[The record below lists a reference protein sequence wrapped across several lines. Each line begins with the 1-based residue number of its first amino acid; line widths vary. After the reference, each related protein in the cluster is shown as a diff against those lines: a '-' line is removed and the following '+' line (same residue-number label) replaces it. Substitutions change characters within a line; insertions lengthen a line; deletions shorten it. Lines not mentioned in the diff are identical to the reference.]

1 MPTCPSCGKEN
12 PEGFAFCGHCGAELG
27 EPAPALLEER
37 KVVSILFCDLVGFTA
52 ASETQDPE
60 DVRARL
66 RSYHARLRHEIERY
80 GGTVEKFVG
89 DAVMAAFGAPA
100 SHEDDAERAVRA
112 GLSILDAIAGLN
124 EAEPELDL
132 KVRVGIN
139 TGEAVVAV
147 GANPERGEGLVA
159 GDVVNTAARIQSAAP
174 VNGVAVAEQTYR
186 TTSHIFEY
194 EPLELVS
201 VKGKAEPLALWQ
213 AKAIRIRYGTDF
225 HEHATPF
232 VGRELEKPLLIGIFE
247 RAMQRRSVQLV
258 TVIGEP
264 GVGKSRMVA
273 ELFSYMHAKVEIVRW
288 RQGRCLPYG
297 EGITFWAL
305 GEIVKREAAILESDS
320 SEVALQKLE
329 AALSPDTPERQWLI
343 QRLAPLVGVETGAP
357 AERQES
363 FTAWRRYL
371 EGLAA
376 GRETVLVFEDLHWA
390 DEALLDFIE
399 HLAEWAEDVPL
410 LIICSARPELYE
422 RRPGWAAGQRNAHTI
437 NLSPLSDEETAEL
450 VSSLIAATLLTPE
463 LEHAIL
469 EQAGGNPLY
478 AEEFV
483 RLLADRGLAAGE
495 MTLPETV
502 QALIAA
508 RLDTLPPERK
518 SLLQDAA
525 VIGKVFWAS
534 AVAEMGGLD
543 QGEVEVAL
551 HELARKELVRP
562 ARTSSMEGE
571 SEYSFWHLLV
581 RDVAYGQIPRAQRSR
596 RHRAAAEWIERK
608 AGERMEDLAEVLAYH
623 YVQALELA
631 QATGD
636 SSEADSLAAP
646 ARRFLALAGERALGL
661 DTAQAEARLA
671 RALELTAAHDPER
684 AHILVRWADAAFQA
698 GRPREAAEAI
708 DESLATLRSRG
719 DTEAAARA
727 LQLRSNVALR
737 LGDGRHVALAAEAAE
752 LLEQGIPGPALV
764 AAYAN
769 LANSLSIAG
778 SYSDAIAAAEQAV
791 EVAQAHGLPE
801 PARAISYRGFARFYL
816 GDRGG
821 LAEMERAL
829 DLLLD
834 QGAGQHA
841 ASVQNNLALARYSL
855 QGPARTL
862 ADFERAIAFSE
873 QRGLGYLAAHLE
885 TSCPG
890 LLAELG
896 RTEEALERAGR
907 LAATLEARGVTH
919 LLVELRSVE
928 VASRRSC
935 GERDAGPDA
944 TAWLIHAA
952 RESRAVDSVVLG
964 LAAAAAALPERATA
978 LLAELAQSPGTKET
992 TYFARQLAQM
1002 VRTVLAAG
1010 DAELA
1015 QRLMKGPQPRYPVN
1029 EHALCAA
1036 RAQLA
1041 EHAGDLEQAAALYAD
1056 AVSRWQQF
1064 GNVPERAYAL
1074 LGQGRCLRT
1083 LGRPGAEEPLLEAR
1097 DLFASMGYGP
1107 ALAETDALLQRT
1119 ATAAAPS
1126 SAGD

>member
-1 MPTCPSCGKEN
+1 MLTCPSCGKDN
-12 PEGFAFCGHCGAELG
+12 PEGFAFCGHCGAELR
-27 EPAPALLEER
+27 EPTPALLEER

-52 ASETQDPE
+52 ASEQQDPE

-112 GLSILDAIAGLN
+112 GLGILDAITDLN
-124 EAEPELDL
+124 AAEPELDL
-132 KVRVGIN
+132 TVRVGIN

-147 GANPERGEGLVA
+147 GARPERGEGLVA
-159 GDVVNTAARIQSAAP
+159 GDVVNTAARIQTAAP
-174 VNGVAVAEQTYR
+174 VNGVAVSEATYR

-201 VKGKAEPLALWQ
+201 VKGKSEPLVLWQ
-213 AKAIRIRYGTDF
+213 AKAIRIRFGTDF

-258 TVIGEP
+258 TVVGEP

-273 ELFSYMHAKVEIVRW
+273 ELFAYMHAKVEIVRW

-320 SEVALQKLE
+320 AEVALRKLE
-329 AALSPDTPERQWLI
+329 AALPLDTPDREWLI
-343 QRLAPLVGVETGAP
+343 QRLGPLVGVETGSP

-376 GRETVLVFEDLHWA
+376 ARETVLVFEDLHWG

-437 NLSPLSDEETAEL
+437 NLSPLSDEETSEL
-450 VSSLIAATLLTPE
+450 VSSLIAATLLTPQ

-483 RLLADRGLAAGE
+483 RLLSDRGLAAGD
-495 MTLPETV
+495 MALPETV

-508 RLDTLPPERK
+508 RLDTIPPERK

-543 QGEVEVAL
+543 QADVELAL

-571 SEYSFWHLLV
+571 TEYSFWHLLV
-581 RDVAYGQIPRAQRSR
+581 RDVAYSQIPRVQRSR
-596 RHRAAAEWIERK
+596 RHRAAAAWIERK
-608 AGERMEDLAEVLAYH
+608 AGERVEDLAEVLAHH
-623 YVQALELA
+623 YLQALELA
-631 QATGD
+631 EAAGDAPEATT
-636 SSEADSLAAP
+636 LAAP
-646 ARRFLALAGERALGL
+646 ARRFLTLAGERALGL

-671 RALELTAAHDPER
+671 RAFELTPPDDPHR
-684 AHILVRWADAAFQA
+684 SDVLVRWADASFQM
-698 GRPREAAEAI
+698 GRVG
-708 DESLATLRSRG
+708 ESARVLDDALATLRSVG
-719 DTEAAARA
+719 DTEATASA
-727 LQLRSNVALR
+727 LQLRSRISQR
-737 LGDGRHVALAAEAAE
+737 LGEGRQVPLAAEAVM
-752 LLEQGIPGPALV
+752 LLEQESAGAALV
-764 AAYAN
+764 AAYEQ
-769 LANSLSIAG
+769 LANVQMVAGAYREAIDAADRASSL
-778 SYSDAIAAAEQAV
+778 AATL
-791 EVAQAHGLPE
+791 GLPE
-801 PARAISYRGFARFYL
+801 PARALSYRGFARAYL
-816 GDRGG
+816 GNPEG

-829 DLLLD
+829 SILVER
-834 QGAGQHA
+834 GAGRDA
-841 ASVQNNLALARYSL
+841 AILQNNLAIARYPL
-855 QGPARTL
+855 QGPERSL
-862 ADFERAIAFSE
+862 ADFTKGIEFCE
-873 QRGLGYLAAHLE
+873 QRGLREVVAQLE
-885 TSCPG
+885 V
-890 LLAELG
+890 
-896 RTEEALERAGR
+896 
-907 LAATLEARGVTH
+907 ARPA
-919 LLVELRSVE
+919 LLVELGRIGEALDSVSAL
-928 VASRRSC
+928 V
-935 GERDAGPDA
+935 A
-944 TAWLIHAA
+944 TADAMGDIYSLIEIRAFDLECRIARGEQATDEEAEWLIATARKIGTVDIMNMALASAA
-952 RESRAVDSVVLG
+952 V
-964 LAAAAAALPERATA
+964 AALTRNAATQACA
-978 LLAELAQSPGTKET
+978 LLAELDGVEGVRESPYYGRELPT
-992 TYFARQLAQM
+992 M
-1002 VRTVLAAG
+1002 VRTALAASQPS
-1010 DAELA
+1010 LA
-1015 QRLMKGPQPRYPVN
+1015 DRLTERVLLRSPLE

-1041 EHAGDLEQAAALYAD
+1041 EHAGEHDEAENLYGEAA
-1056 AVSRWQQF
+1056 SRWQEF
-1064 GNVPERAYAL
+1064 GNVPELAYAL
-1074 LGQGRCLRT
+1074 LGQGRCLRA

-1097 DLFASMGYGP
+1097 ELFASMGYEPMVAEADSLLRPTQFVP
-1107 ALAETDALLQRT
+1107 A
-1119 ATAAAPS
+1119 S
-1126 SAGD
+1126 

>member
-1 MPTCPSCGKEN
+1 MPTCPSCGKDN
-12 PEGFAFCGHCGAELG
+12 PDGFAFCGHCGAGLRG
-27 EPAPALLEER
+27 PTPSLLEER

-52 ASETQDPE
+52 ASDKQDPE

-66 RSYHARLRHEIERY
+66 RSYHARLRQEIERY

-112 GLSILDAIAGLN
+112 GLGILDAIAGLN
-124 EAEPELDL
+124 ASEPELDL

-147 GANPERGEGLVA
+147 GARPERGEGLVA
-159 GDVVNTAARIQSAAP
+159 GDVVNTAARIQATAP
-174 VNGVAVAEQTYR
+174 VNAVAVSEHTYR

-213 AKAIRIRYGTDF
+213 AKAVRIRFGTDF
-225 HEHATPF
+225 HEHVTPF
-232 VGRELEKPLLIGIFE
+232 VGRELEKPLLIGIYE
-247 RAMQRRSVQLV
+247 RALQRRSVQLV
-258 TVIGEP
+258 TVVGEP

-273 ELFSYMHAKVEIVRW
+273 ELFAYMDAKPEFVRW

-320 SEVALQKLE
+320 AEVALEKLD
-329 AALSPDTPERQWLI
+329 AALSPDEPDRQWLI
-343 QRLAPLVGVETGAP
+343 QRLAPLVGVEAAAH

-376 GRETVLVFEDLHWA
+376 ARETVLVFEDLHWG
-390 DEALLDFIE
+390 DGALLDFIE

-437 NLSPLSDEETAEL
+437 NLSPLSDEETSEL

-483 RLLADRGLAAGE
+483 RLLSDRGLAASE
-495 MTLPETV
+495 MTLPETL

-543 QGEVEVAL
+543 HAEVELAL

-562 ARTSSMEGE
+562 ARTSSMGGE
-571 SEYSFWHLLV
+571 TEYSFWHLLV
-581 RDVAYGQIPRAQRSR
+581 RDVAYSQIPRAQRSR

-608 AGERMEDLAEVLAYH
+608 AGERVEDLAEVLAHH
-623 YVQALELA
+623 YLQALELA
-631 QATGD
+631 QAAGD
-636 SSEADSLAAP
+636 SLEADALTAP
-646 ARRFLALAGERALGL
+646 ARRFLVLAGERALGL
-661 DTAQAEARLA
+661 DTTQAEARLA
-671 RALELTAAHDPER
+671 RALELTPTDDPER
-684 AHILVRWADAAFQA
+684 LKLVTRWADAAFQA
-698 GRPREAAEAI
+698 GRMREAVDVLDEALTLLTTNVDIETVAE
-708 DESLATLRSRG
+708 
-719 DTEAAARA
+719 A
-727 LQLRSNVALR
+727 LQLRSRTSTR
-737 LGDGRHVALAAEAAE
+737 LAEGRGVELAAEAVN
-752 LLEQGIPGPALV
+752 LLEREKRHTALV
-764 AAYAN
+764 AAYAQ
-769 LANSLSIAG
+769 LANAYWING
-778 SYSDAIAAAEQAV
+778 SYADAIEAADRACALAE
-791 EVAQAHGLPE
+791 ELGLPE
-801 PARAISYRGFARFYL
+801 PPRALGYRGMARAYAGDAGGF
-816 GDRGG
+816 
-821 LAEMERAL
+821 AEMERAL
-829 DLLLD
+829 DSFVKT
-834 QGAGQHA
+834 GAGREI
-841 ASVQNNLALARYSL
+841 SVLQNNLAVARYPL
-855 QGPARTL
+855 EGPARSL
-862 ADFERAIAFSE
+862 AAFDAALAFCE
-873 QRGLGYLAAHLE
+873 QRGLREAERVLA
-885 TSCPG
+885 TNRPG

-896 RTEEALERAGR
+896 HTDNALADAEAL
-907 LAATLEARGVTH
+907 AAVLEASGQMADLVEVRGV
-919 LLVELRSVE
+919 ELSVKL
-928 VASRRSC
+928 AC
-935 GERDAGPDA
+935 GS
-944 TAWLIHAA
+944 T
-952 RESRAVDSVVLG
+952 
-964 LAAAAAALPERATA
+964 PERARVEWLLETA
-978 LLAELAQSPGTKET
+978 RGISHIDINTSGRAVAALALAHEAPADARAVLAELDEIPGSERSP
-992 TYFARQLAQM
+992 YFARHLASITRVALSVHDRPLADRLAQK
-1002 VRTVLAAG
+1002 L
-1010 DAELA
+1010 
-1015 QRLMKGPQPRYPVN
+1015 KPRYPLD

-1036 RAQLA
+1036 RAALA
-1041 EHAGDLEQAAALYAD
+1041 EHAGDYEEAAELYAE
-1056 AVSRWQQF
+1056 AASRWQEF

-1074 LGQGRCLRT
+1074 LGQGRCRRA
-1083 LGRPGAEEPLLEAR
+1083 LGRPGAEDPLLEAR
-1097 DLFASMGYGP
+1097 ELFASMGYEPMVVEADGLLRPTQFVP
-1107 ALAETDALLQRT
+1107 A
-1119 ATAAAPS
+1119 S
-1126 SAGD
+1126 